1 MSRQV
6 IVFRHMDGDTPGR
19 LSDLFAAAG
28 YAVETVELHLGQAI
42 PALDRYDLMLVLGGA
57 MHSWQEDAHP
67 WLAAEKQAIREWVG
81 ERARP
86 YIGICLGHQVL
97 ADALGGEVG
106 LASTPEVG
114 ICEVAVDQAGDH
126 PFNTGI
132 AGRHMLPQWHLAEV
146 TRLPAGAEALAASA
160 GTAVQAMAVDSHAL
174 GVQFHCEWTLET
186 IRGWAGID
194 GWVPALEAQLGAGG
208 HDRLLASAAPHMPGI
223 AAMTERLYGNFIRAS
238 GLERRPGL
246 TPARFR
252 ASRG

>member
-19 LSDLFAAAG
+19 FSDLFAAAG
-28 YAVETVELHLGQAI
+28 YAVETVDLHRGQAI

-86 YIGICLGHQVL
+86 YIGICLGHQLL

-126 PFNTGI
+126 PFSTGI

-146 TRLPAGAEALAASA
+146 TRLPAGAQSLAASA

-174 GVQFHCEWTLET
+174 GCSS
-186 IRGWAGID
+186 IANGRS
-194 GWVPALEAQLGAGG
+194 
-208 HDRLLASAAPHMPGI
+208 RRSAAGPESTAGCRPSRRSSGR
-223 AAMTERLYGNFIRAS
+223 AATTGCWRPPRRTCRAS
-238 GLERRPGL
+238 P
-246 TPARFR
+246 P
-252 ASRG
+252 